1 MVNKTV
7 TIDGK
12 EAVPSPGF
20 GAMGL
25 SAFYG
30 VTNEEQSRA
39 VLRKAIELGCTLWD
53 TADMYGN
60 GHNEKIIGEVLRE
73 GKNRDAVF
81 LVNKFGNRWD
91 MGEGY
96 AVDGSPAY
104 VKQAFAASTERLG
117 GLYPDAWILHRV
129 DKNTPIEETVKAMD
143 ELRQEGKFKYIGL
156 SECSAATLRRAAKV
170 VKISFVEVE
179 LSPWTT
185 TMEENGV
192 LDACKEL
199 GITVLAYSPLG
210 RGFLTGR
217 YKSPEDFAK
226 DGDFR
231 GMLPR
236 MQKDVWAKNYRI
248 VEEFQKLAEKKGCT
262 PGQLSLA
269 WVMAQ
274 GDNIIPIPG
283 TKSEK
288 YLEENFAARN
298 VELTEEDLKELRQV
312 IDANKP
318 EGGRYPDQFANTLD
332 E

>member
-1 MVNKTV
+1 
-7 TIDGK
+7 
-12 EAVPSPGF
+12 
-20 GAMGL
+20 
-25 SAFYG
+25 
-30 VTNEEQSRA
+30 
-39 VLRKAIELGCTLWD
+39 
-53 TADMYGN
+53 MYGN

-81 LVNKFGNRWD
+81 LVNKFGNRWGKGD
-91 MGEGY
+91 GY

-185 TMEENGV
+185 TME
-192 LDACKEL
+192 A
-199 GITVLAYSPLG
+199 S
-210 RGFLTGR
+210 R
-217 YKSPEDFAK
+217 YKSPEDFAN

-288 YLEENFAARN
+288 YLEENFAARD

-318 EGGRYPDQFANTLD
+318 EGGRYPDTFASTLD